1 MREQRKW
8 SRAGVAVG
16 GLWLAAC
23 AAFLAIG
30 LLADSPA
37 HAQPPVAPQAPAGG
51 APAAGAP
58 AAAAPAGQATPG
70 TKASSRSALRWLYDA
85 LKLRYTI
92 AFLFLS
98 FSLVALMVMN
108 ILSARR
114 DNIVPL
120 PLVEAFEAHL
130 NEKRYQEAYEM
141 AKADES
147 FLGRVL
153 SAGLAKLQSGY
164 DKALGAMAEVADDEN
179 MRLEHRLSYIA
190 LIGTLSPMVGLL
202 GTVDGMVQAF
212 GVIAESETQPKPS
225 QLAAGIETALVTT
238 LIGLLL
244 AIPAIAVYNLLRN
257 RMARLVL
264 EVGIISEGL
273 MSRFET
279 VGVKK

>member
-1 MREQRKW
+1 MAVIGTW
-8 SRAGVAVG
+8 LATCLAFVAVG
-16 GLWLAAC
+16 
-23 AAFLAIG
+23 
-30 LLADSPA
+30 LLVEAPA
-37 HAQPPVAPQAPAGG
+37 HAQAPQAPAGG
-51 APAAGAP
+51 APAAPAAGAP
-58 AAAAPAGQATPG
+58 AAGAPAAGAPAAGQASQD
-70 TKASSRSALRWLYDA
+70 TKSRSALRWFYDA
-85 LKLRYTI
+85 LGWQYTI

-98 FSLVALMVMN
+98 FSFVALLVMN

-153 SAGLAKLQSGY
+153 AAGLAKLQSGY
-164 DKALGAMAEVADDEN
+164 EKAMAAMSEVADDEN

-190 LIGTLSPMVGLL
+190 LIGTISPMVGLL
-202 GTVDGMVQAF
+202 GTVHGMVRSF
-212 GVIAESETQPKPS
+212 GVIAQSETQPKPS
-225 QLAAGIETALVTT
+225 QLAGGIETALVTT
-238 LIGLLL
+238 LVGLLL